1 MEKCSL
7 LAEVKEVLRQRLMA
21 IIVANGWT
29 QGDAARR
36 LGVSAPRMSNLFNGK
51 MDKFSADSL
60 IELLA
65 NANCEI
71 DVTVTVRTRA
81 RSG

>member
-21 IIVANGWT
+21 IIVANGWM

-36 LGVSAPRMSNLFNGK
+36 LGVSASHEQ
-51 MDKFSADSL
+51 S
-60 IELLA
+60 
-65 NANCEI
+65 
-71 DVTVTVRTRA
+71 V
-81 RSG
+81 